1 MELRVLGPV
10 EVVGTQGPG
19 SLAAPKHLRL
29 LAALA
34 IRPGE
39 SFSSDALIDA
49 VWGTAP
55 PPSARKVLQVYVSQL
70 RKHLSPPLAISTRGP
85 GYVLELDDGAFDAA
99 RFERLLNEGR
109 AAAVEGNHRLAASL
123 LGRALGLWR
132 GPAYGEFS
140 YEEFA
145 RPEAERLEEL
155 RLVAREQR
163 IDAELALG
171 HEAAVLPELCSF
183 AREYPLRERLQA
195 QAMLALYRCGRQT
208 EALEVY
214 AGAHARLRDELG
226 LDPGAELRELQQRIL
241 QQDAGLNPVPRIAS
255 GAASSAAVP
264 AAPNALL
271 GRERELAELRDV
283 LLGQDAR
290 LLVLSGAGGS
300 GKTRLALEAAREA
313 EASFANG
320 VVFVALAPLRDP
332 GLVIGA
338 IAQACGLHDVGGDDQ
353 LQTLVA
359 ALRARQMLL
368 VLDNFEHVRAAA
380 PSVVDL
386 LAGAPRVT
394 ALVTSRAVLHLSG
407 ERVYPVQP
415 LAVDAACE
423 LFDERAREADP
434 RFAVDAAAERAIA
447 QICSRLDGLPLAIE
461 LAAARTTVLTPVE
474 LLERLDP
481 RLPLLTSGPRDLP
494 ARQQTLRATLEWSH
508 DLLAEGERRLFRRLS
523 VFAGGFDLA
532 AVEGVCEGDL
542 DTLGSL
548 LEQSLVT
555 RWAGGRLGMLETVR
569 ELAAEHLATCGEAHA
584 TRARHAAYFLALA
597 RSANLLEESGAEAR
611 FDLVFREHDNIRV
624 AIGWALDSGEVELGL
639 NLATALEAF
648 WCMNVPLEGVQWLET
663 LLTRDRGVPL
673 EARARA
679 LQACGTVTV
688 WAHDLRRAEA
698 LWEKSLSAYR
708 AMGDERGAGRVL
720 QCLAANARDLGD
732 IVRARNLIDQS
743 VEILHRLGT
752 KIEQSQALAI
762 LGKIECDEGNPDLG
776 MESLERAAAVAG
788 EHGSWFWQMWWSIEL
803 CERAL
808 YRGMTEACE
817 AWGRRVL
824 ALCRKIGDRQTP
836 LATLTLLALAALE
849 DGRLDHAGRLWGSA
863 EAAAT
868 ATATPGWWLLPDDP
882 DFPGFGREAF
892 ESDLR
897 ACHDPE
903 FERGREQGR
912 RLPLDDAISY
922 VLGSDVSQGRPETTR
937 LR

>member
-10 EVVGTQGPG
+10 EVVGTEGPG

-55 PPSARKVLQVYVSQL
+55 PPSARKLLQVYVSQL

-163 IDAELALG
+163 IDADLALG

-214 AGAHARLRDELG
+214 AAAHARLRDELG
-226 LDPGAELRELQQRIL
+226 LNPGAELRELQQRIL
-241 QQDAGLNPVPRIAS
+241 HQDARLNAMPSIPS
-255 GAASSAAVP
+255 GPSSPAALP

-271 GRERELAELRDV
+271 GRERELAELRDL
-283 LLGQDAR
+283 LLGQDVR

-300 GKTRLALEAAREA
+300 GKTRLALEAARDA
-313 EASFANG
+313 GASFANG

-338 IAQACGLHDVGGDDQ
+338 IAQACGLHDVDGQDQ

-386 LAGAPRVT
+386 LAGVPRMT

-407 ERVYPVQP
+407 EHVYPVGP
-415 LAVDAACE
+415 LDADAACE
-423 LFDERAREADP
+423 LFDARAREADP
-434 RFAVDAAAERAIA
+434 RFAAEAADDQAIA
-447 QICSRLDGLPLAIE
+447 QICLRLDGLPLAIE
-461 LAAARTTVLTPVE
+461 LAAARTTVLTPVQ
-474 LLERLDP
+474 LLARLDP
-481 RLPLLTSGPRDLP
+481 RLPLLTGGPRDLP
-494 ARQQTLRATLEWSH
+494 ARQRTLRATLEWSH
-508 DLLAEGERRLFRRLS
+508 DLLSEPERRLFRRLS
-523 VFAGGFDLA
+523 VFAGGFDLS

-548 LEQSLVT
+548 LEQSLVY
-555 RWAGGRLGMLETVR
+555 RAPIGRLGMLETIR
-569 ELAAEHLATCGEAHA
+569 EFAAECLDGCGD
-584 TRARHAAYFLALA
+584 RARTCARHLRYFLALA
-597 RSANLLEESGAEAR
+597 QSANLLEENAGESRLE
-611 FDLVFREHDNIRV
+611 LVIADQANIR
-624 AIGWALDSGEVELGL
+624 AALGWATGGGEVEPGL
-639 NLATALEAF
+639 ELAVALERF
-648 WCMNVPLEGVQWLET
+648 WWSQAPLEGVRWLEA
-663 LLTRDRGVPL
+663 LLAHAQDAPVQT
-673 EARARA
+673 RARA
-679 LQACGTVTV
+679 LRACGTSAVM
-688 WAHDLRRAEA
+688 AGYFSRAEA
-698 LWEKSLSAYR
+698 LYEESLCAYR
-708 AMGDERGAGRVL
+708 AIGDEPGIGGVL
-720 QCLAANARDLGD
+720 FCLGSNARDRGD
-732 IVRARNLIDQS
+732 LTRARKL
-743 VEILHRLGT
+743 
-752 KIEQSQALAI
+752 IEQSLEVLRRVGSAIEQSAAIAI
-762 LGKIECDEGNPDLG
+762 LGKIECDQGNSERGIHL
-776 MESLERAAAVAG
+776 LERAVADARQ
-788 EHGSWFWQMWWSIEL
+788 ENSAHWEAWWLGEL
-803 CERAL
+803 CERAVEFGL
-808 YRGMTEACE
+808 TERGEGWGGEA
-817 AWGRRVL
+817 L
-824 ALCRKIGDRQTP
+824 SLCRRDGDRQTAMAILTS
-836 LATLTLLALAALE
+836 LARLALE
-849 DGRLDHAGRLWGSA
+849 DGRRGRAGRLWGA
-863 EAAAT
+863 VETEEET
-868 ATATPGWWLLPDDP
+868 AGPGWWLTPTHQESRNS
-882 DFPGFGREAF
+882 RE
-892 ESDLR
+892 LLTPPLIG
-897 ACHDPE
+897 CHDAE
-903 FERGREQGR
+903 FERGREEGR
-912 RLPLDDAISY
+912 KLSLEDAISY
-922 VLGSDVSQGRPETTR
+922 ALGSESTHPRAEAGRR
-937 LR
+937 